1 MALIFFA
8 EYLFI
13 LCHEVI
19 GLKSF
24 FFLISSLSS
33 MDAFL
38 PAALVEKIGSVC
50 NFEKWGSASDFEKIG
65 VSLCTFSILS

>member
-1 MALIFFA
+1 
-8 EYLFI
+8 
-13 LCHEVI
+13 
-19 GLKSF
+19 
-24 FFLISSLSS
+24 